1 MVYLHPDPCKRKS
14 MAKRTFHS
22 RDLILFFL
30 VVATTGVSATTPA
43 DSLVRLFT
51 DKKGKTTIDS
61 LLIRGRE
68 LLYTDPQLSFQVALK
83 AVALSKEQNDKPS
96 EANGYRLLGSYYTD
110 ISGDYTAALEA
121 CHKADKI
128 FRKLENEEGI
138 KGRGAVHHNLATIYH
153 RQSDYVK
160 AIEYYTQALTFFD
173 AIGDRI
179 IRPKTLNNLSN
190 LYSFLKD
197 YPKAEKYATESLEL
211 AEKND
216 DSYMISVAGITLADV
231 LILQGKFEKALL
243 YIESSK
249 KIAEKRQDH
258 YIMELVHLNYGNYY
272 TNIKDYARA
281 VTEYKMAYD
290 YALYL
295 TNEWEQM
302 RILINL
308 SGALIADGKYEE
320 ARQVSEDALLLTEKM
335 GSDDMKHTLW
345 VDFSLISAQDGDYR
359 KAYDYLNRAYL
370 LKDTLMDADRLR
382 HADLLE
388 SVYQTEKKELVIAA
402 LESDRKISRIIY
414 ISVILISVMLIVL
427 LFFSQKAI
435 KAKKELVEQEVKQ
448 LEKEKQLVAANAI
461 MEGEK
466 AERSRLAQDMHDGLG
481 GMLSAIKL
489 NLFDLKK
496 ENGALTENDVTKVTK
511 VMAMLDNSIRELRRV
526 AHNLMPESLLQYG
539 LKTSL
544 QDFCS
549 DLDNVDF
556 HFYGEEK
563 RLDGKLEMMLYR
575 SSFEL
580 VNNALKHS
588 EATQINVQVIQ
599 QADRISLT
607 VQDNGKGF
615 DPRKTTKGTGLNNI
629 SNRVASAKG
638 SMNILSDAEEGTEI
652 IIEFNI

>member
-1 MVYLHPDPCKRKS
+1 MPHDPCKRKS
-14 MAKRTFHS
+14 MAKRTFHG

-30 VVATTGVSATTPA
+30 VVATTGASAATPV

-68 LLYTDPQLSFQVALK
+68 LLYTDPTLSFQVALK
-83 AVALSKEQNDKPS
+83 AVDLSKKQDDKLS

-110 ISGDYTAALEA
+110 ITGDYTAALEA

-128 FRKLENEEGI
+128 FRKLENYEGI

-173 AIGDRI
+173 AIGDRT

-197 YPKAEKYATESLEL
+197 YPKAEKYVTESFAL
-211 AEKND
+211 AKKNN

-249 KIAEKRQDH
+249 KIAEKRKDH

-302 RILINL
+302 RVLINL
-308 SGALIADGKYEE
+308 SGALIADGKYKE
-320 ARQVSEDALLLTEKM
+320 AQQVSEDALLLTEKM
-335 GSDDMKHTLW
+335 GSDDMKQTLW
-345 VDFSLISAQDGDYR
+345 VDFSLIAAHDGDFQ
-359 KAYDYLNRAYL
+359 KAYDYLNRSYL

-435 KAKKELVEQEVKQ
+435 KTKKELVEQEVKQ

-461 MEGEK
+461 MEGEM
-466 AERSRLAQDMHDGLG
+466 AERSRLARDMHDGLG

-489 NLFDLKK
+489 NLFDLKG
-496 ENGALTENDVTKVTK
+496 NRSLTENDVTKVTK
-511 VMAMLDNSIRELRRV
+511 VMAMLDNSISELRRV

-544 QDFCS
+544 QDFCN

-563 RLDGKLEMMLYR
+563 RLDSKLEMMLYR

-580 VNNALKHS
+580 VNNALKHG

-607 VQDNGKGF
+607 VQDNGRGF
-615 DPRKTTKGTGLNNI
+615 DPLKTTKGTGLNNI
-629 SNRVASAKG
+629 SNRVASANG